1 MTPFKPK
8 MTPEEARRDHAR
20 MLRFLALNA
29 ALGMTL
35 GLAVAAAVLFLD
47 LGGIGGRVAR
57 SSNPLLP
64 LLLIAFPMALVFG
77 AAVTA
82 TAIWTMPY
90 ERLFAPEPRRTDD
103 DDDANPGRPLR

>member
-8 MTPEEARRDHAR
+8 MTPEDARRDHAR

-29 ALGMTL
+29 ALGMAL

-47 LGGIGGRVAR
+47 VGGIGSRVAR
-57 SSNPLLP
+57 SANPVLP
-64 LLLIAFPMALVFG
+64 LILIGFPMALVFAG
-77 AAVTA
+77 AVTA

-90 ERLFAPEPRRTDD
+90 ERLFAPEARQKDGDD
-103 DDDANPGRPLR
+103 DDDPGRRPH

>member
-20 MLRFLALNA
+20 MLRFLGLNA

-35 GLAVAAAVLFLD
+35 GVIVTAAMLYLDVA
-47 LGGIGGRVAR
+47 GIGSRIAH
-57 SSNPLLP
+57 SSEPILP
-64 LLLIAFPMALVFG
+64 LLLIGFPMALVFG

-90 ERLFAPEPRRTDD
+90 ERLFAPEARKRDD
-103 DDDANPGRPLR
+103 DDREEKDRPSP